1 MLKITD
7 NASLRRLNTFGI
19 NATCD
24 TLIEY
29 TSAEDLADVKICGS
43 FLNIGLGS
51 NMLFVKPHYRGS
63 LSADAMH
70 IIKLIILMPSFTV
83 FLILWKQRY
92 GEF

>member
-51 NMLFVKPHYRGS
+51 NML
-63 LSADAMH
+63 L
-70 IIKLIILMPSFTV
+70 
-83 FLILWKQRY
+83 
-92 GEF
+92 